1 MSSKSCTGVVAGL
14 MSVRWHRP
22 LPEVQSG
29 VALVSPRPLVG
40 CVELPSR
47 GQGAEHQYWLQRRSF
62 REGAGARAAVP
73 QLWEQKLKM
82 AFCMMTEENPLF
94 SWLAVNA
101 VFLSSLGSFPR
112 ERWDHKPH

>member
-1 MSSKSCTGVVAGL
+1 MGRELSTSTGF
-14 MSVRWHRP
+14 R
-22 LPEVQSG
+22 E
-29 VALVSPRPLVG
+29 
-40 CVELPSR
+40 
-47 GQGAEHQYWLQRRSF
+47 GASEKELQRRSF

-82 AFCMMTEENPLF
+82 AFCTMTEENPPF